1 MTTTLDH
8 IAAYNVLGEKNF
20 VHLMEANKNANC
32 VKLMVYLARLLERH
46 GCIHRWTLN
55 SEEGPDVFVV
65 QLKSR
70 NAATLI
76 MMNTISMLDATN
88 ALKQVCHAGLE

>member
-65 QLKSR
+65 
-70 NAATLI
+70 
-76 MMNTISMLDATN
+76 
-88 ALKQVCHAGLE
+88 